1 MNQVA
6 KIEEST
12 YDYSI
17 VTVDQLILIWDGI
30 KKMLEKS
37 CKRSSG
43 RITVDDIFYD
53 ALNERKKIWI
63 IFENDQFNIKGV
75 LVTEFY
81 EYPTGKRMLSL
92 EHVAG
97 EKMDEWVELGIDA
110 LEQYAKN
117 NQCNGIE
124 SIGRAGF
131 WNWVKD
137 RPNWKKLAI
146 FLQYEVDNEKI

>member
-1 MNQVA
+1 M
-6 KIEEST
+6 
-12 YDYSI
+12 
-17 VTVDQLILIWDGI
+17 
-30 KKMLEKS
+30 
-37 CKRSSG
+37 
-43 RITVDDIFYD
+43 
-53 ALNERKKIWI
+53 
-63 IFENDQFNIKGV
+63 

-97 EKMDEWVELGIDA
+97 EKMEEWVELGIDA

-117 NQCNGIE
+117 NQCHGVE

-137 RPNWKKLAI
+137 RPDWKKLAI
-146 FLQYEVDNEKI
+146 FCEYEVNDEKI

>member
-6 KIEEST
+6 KIETPT

-17 VTVDQLILIWDGI
+17 VTVDQLVLIWDGI

-53 ALNERKKIWI
+53 AINERKKIWI

-110 LEQYAKN
+110 LEQ
-117 NQCNGIE
+117 
-124 SIGRAGF
+124 
-131 WNWVKD
+131 
-137 RPNWKKLAI
+137 
-146 FLQYEVDNEKI
+146 

>member
-6 KIEEST
+6 EIQEST

-17 VTVDQLILIWDGI
+17 VTVDQLVLIWDGI

-37 CKRSSG
+37 CKRSNG
-43 RITVDDIFYD
+43 RITVDDIFYE
-53 ALNERKKIWI
+53 AINERKKIWI

-97 EKMDEWVELGIDA
+97 EKMEAVSYTHLTLPTI
-110 LEQYAKN
+110 Y
-117 NQCNGIE
+117 
-124 SIGRAGF
+124 S
-131 WNWVKD
+131 V
-137 RPNWKKLAI
+137 
-146 FLQYEVDNEKI
+146 

>member
-6 KIEEST
+6 EVLEST

-37 CKRSSG
+37 CKRSNG
-43 RITVDDIFYD
+43 RITVDDIFYE
-53 ALNERKKIWI
+53 ALNDRKKIWI

-97 EKMDEWVELGIDA
+97 E
-110 LEQYAKN
+110 
-117 NQCNGIE
+117 
-124 SIGRAGF
+124 
-131 WNWVKD
+131 
-137 RPNWKKLAI
+137 
-146 FLQYEVDNEKI
+146 